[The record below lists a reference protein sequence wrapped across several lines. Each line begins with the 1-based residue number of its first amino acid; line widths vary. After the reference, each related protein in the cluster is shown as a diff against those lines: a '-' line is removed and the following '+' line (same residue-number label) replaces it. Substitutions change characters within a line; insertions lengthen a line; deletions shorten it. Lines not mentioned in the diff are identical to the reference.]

1 MFVFCCSK
9 KLKMK
14 KLLLLFTV
22 FISIQTFSQTTAE
35 EYTWVTKSYIRV
47 LTEGADI
54 KRGYEISDLISSPA
68 QTSGWGNENQFTF
81 KNFKKE
87 NSSEIKAVI
96 IIHYFNKVAKT
107 VYCIPLANSDKS
119 LWQSFYSNI
128 DLLAG
133 NQKTLLLYC
142 ISNLYIQTK

>member
-1 MFVFCCSK
+1 MGYK
-9 KLKMK
+9 IIYK
-14 KLLLLFTV
+14 
-22 FISIQTFSQTTAE
+22 SI
-35 EYTWVTKSYIRV
+35 
-47 LTEGADI
+47 TEGADI

-119 LWQSFYSNI
+119 LWQSFYLI
-128 DLLAG
+128 LIYWLEIR
-133 NQKTLLLYC
+133 KLYYYTVFQT
-142 ISNLYIQTK
+142 YIFRQNRRPLFRLGVKFN

>member
-1 MFVFCCSK
+1 
-9 KLKMK
+9 MK

-81 KNFKKE
+81 KILKRKF
-87 NSSEIKAVI
+87 IG
-96 IIHYFNKVAKT
+96 
-107 VYCIPLANSDKS
+107 DKGCNNYS
-119 LWQSFYSNI
+119 LF
-128 DLLAG
+128 
-133 NQKTLLLYC
+133 
-142 ISNLYIQTK
+142 